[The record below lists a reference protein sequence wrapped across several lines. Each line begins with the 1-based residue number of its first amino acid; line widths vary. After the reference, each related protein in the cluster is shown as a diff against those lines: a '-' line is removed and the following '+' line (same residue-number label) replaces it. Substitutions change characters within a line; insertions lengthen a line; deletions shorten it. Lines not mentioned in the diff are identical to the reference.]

1 MLQTV
6 CMSPELLVH
15 PTMSENE
22 ICGYSPGQGSPL
34 PGETASPKS
43 CFQQSPSLPD
53 SGLTELNVA
62 SPKIYH
68 PPPPPCKPPG
78 MPAPAGKRKKSLFP
92 FPIRCS
98 LHQLVQP
105 SELGLWA
112 AQTKLD
118 NARDVQHVPLLSL
131 GWILLCPAAEVRNC
145 SAFHRMP
152 NIPSFLSI
160 PSFSLLICI
169 LNRRFGSELTAR
181 W

>member
-1 MLQTV
+1 M

-15 PTMSENE
+15 PNMSESE

-78 MPAPAGKRKKSLFP
+78 MPAPAGKRKIFIPISHLVLSAPVTWGSEQHKPSSTMSEMFSTFP
-92 FPIRCS
+92 CS
-98 LHQLVQP
+98 ALAGFCCVL
-105 SELGLWA
+105 
-112 AQTKLD
+112 
-118 NARDVQHVPLLSL
+118 LLSSEIAL
-131 GWILLCPAAEVRNC
+131 VSTGCPIFHPFC
-145 SAFHRMP
+145 PFAF
-152 NIPSFLSI
+152 
-160 PSFSLLICI
+160 
-169 LNRRFGSELTAR
+169 
-181 W
+181 

>member
-78 MPAPAGKRKKSLFP
+78 MPAPAGKRKIFIPISYLVLFAP
-92 FPIRCS
+92 A
-98 LHQLVQP
+98 
-105 SELGLWA
+105 GA
-112 AQTKLD
+112 AQCAGALSSTNQARQCQRCAAPSPAQPWLD
-118 NARDVQHVPLLSL
+118 FVVS
-131 GWILLCPAAEVRNC
+131 CC
-145 SAFHRMP
+145 
-152 NIPSFLSI
+152 
-160 PSFSLLICI
+160 
-169 LNRRFGSELTAR
+169 
-181 W
+181 